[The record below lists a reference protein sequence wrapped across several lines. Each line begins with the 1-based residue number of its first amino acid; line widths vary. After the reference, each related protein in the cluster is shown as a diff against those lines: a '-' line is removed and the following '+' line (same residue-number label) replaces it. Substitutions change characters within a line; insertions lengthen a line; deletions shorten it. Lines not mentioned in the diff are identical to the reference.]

1 MHPLERSGIP
11 SEVIHPQERIHAC
24 VRFLRDAHERYAV
37 PIFQRLQ
44 TVEQLSEFLGEYIRA
59 GCSGRC
65 RPLPDNAV
73 YLWLLAA
80 GTLGDDLDEIIA
92 LAKGIKSSY
101 VGHDVDSSVQAVVK
115 FMVANNFL
123 KTQ

>member
-1 MHPLERSGIP
+1 
-11 SEVIHPQERIHAC
+11 
-24 VRFLRDAHERYAV
+24 
-37 PIFQRLQ
+37 
-44 TVEQLSEFLGEYIRA
+44 
-59 GCSGRC
+59 
-65 RPLPDNAV
+65 LPDNAV

-92 LAKGIKSSY
+92 LAKGIKRSY

-115 FMVANNFL
+115 FMAANNLL